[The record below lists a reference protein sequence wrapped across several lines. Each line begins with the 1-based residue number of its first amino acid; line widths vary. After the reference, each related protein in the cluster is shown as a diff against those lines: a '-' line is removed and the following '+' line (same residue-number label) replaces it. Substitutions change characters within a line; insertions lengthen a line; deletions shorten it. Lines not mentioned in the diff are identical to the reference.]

1 MGQLIGDPPLYLGW
15 TQEHCL
21 LVAVQMRMKQNL
33 DPKYQ
38 MLKKTK
44 NSPMGNEDMTFNQL
58 CSYLGIVLIYTKE

>member
-1 MGQLIGDPPLYLGW
+1 MGKLIGDLPLYLGW

-38 MLKKTK
+38 MLKQTK
-44 NSPMGNEDMTFNQL
+44 KSNEDMTFNQL